1 LTKASDLEFQQYRN
15 RIVHFAL
22 PRNGDGT
29 RNCHNQTPSPRLVFG
44 ENAYRECLD
53 DVLEIEETEMNRQ
66 IIMVAAALVATP
78 ILGGALA
85 PPAWS
90 APKGVLAMLDPDK
103 DGTVDL
109 AEAKTAGS
117 AAFDRLEKDH
127 DGTLDHSEL
136 RGRLTA
142 KDMAAA
148 DPDKD
153 GTVDKAEYLA
163 LVEQRFR
170 AADPDNDGTVDASE
184 LRSPAGQALVRLL
197 K

>member
-1 LTKASDLEFQQYRN
+1 MVAS
-15 RIVHFAL
+15 AL
-22 PRNGDGT
+22 
-29 RNCHNQTPSPRLVFG
+29 
-44 ENAYRECLD
+44 
-53 DVLEIEETEMNRQ
+53 
-66 IIMVAAALVATP
+66 AAAL
-78 ILGGALA
+78 ILGGAFAL
-85 PPAWS
+85 PAWS
-90 APKGVLAMLDPDK
+90 APKRVLAMLDPDK

-109 AEAKTAGS
+109 MEAKTAAS

-136 RGRLTA
+136 HGLLNA

-153 GTVDKAEYLA
+153 GMLDKAEYLA

-170 AADPDNDGTVDASE
+170 AADPDHDGTLDASE
-184 LRSPAGQALVRLL
+184 LSSPAGQALVRLL

>member
-1 LTKASDLEFQQYRN
+1 
-15 RIVHFAL
+15 
-22 PRNGDGT
+22 
-29 RNCHNQTPSPRLVFG
+29 
-44 ENAYRECLD
+44 
-53 DVLEIEETEMNRQ
+53 MNRQ
-66 IIMVAAALVATP
+66 TTMMASVLAAAL
-78 ILGGALA
+78 ILGGGLA
-85 PPAWS
+85 SPAWS
-90 APKGVLAMLDPDK
+90 APKGVLAMLDPDR

-109 AEAKTAGS
+109 AEAQTAGS

-127 DGTLDHSEL
+127 DGTLDHREL
-136 RGRLTA
+136 PSRLNA

-153 GTVDKAEYLA
+153 GTLDKAEYLA

-170 AADPDNDGTVDASE
+170 AADRDTDGTVDARE

>member
-1 LTKASDLEFQQYRN
+1 M
-15 RIVHFAL
+15 
-22 PRNGDGT
+22 
-29 RNCHNQTPSPRLVFG
+29 
-44 ENAYRECLD
+44 
-53 DVLEIEETEMNRQ
+53 EIEMKRQ
-66 IIMVAAALVATP
+66 IAMAASALAAVL
-78 ILGGALA
+78 ILGGAFA

-90 APKGVLAMLDPDK
+90 APRSVLAMLDSDK

-109 AEAKTAGS
+109 AEAKAAGS
-117 AAFDRLEKDH
+117 AAFDRLERDH

-136 RGRLTA
+136 HGRLNA

-153 GTVDKAEYLA
+153 GTLDKAEYLA
-163 LVEQRFR
+163 LVEQRFK

>member
-1 LTKASDLEFQQYRN
+1 
-15 RIVHFAL
+15 
-22 PRNGDGT
+22 
-29 RNCHNQTPSPRLVFG
+29 
-44 ENAYRECLD
+44 
-53 DVLEIEETEMNRQ
+53 MNRQ
-66 IIMVAAALVATP
+66 ITMVASTLAGVL
-78 ILGGALA
+78 ILGGAFA
-85 PPAWS
+85 PPTWS
-90 APKGVLAMLDPDK
+90 APKSVLAMLDPDK

-127 DGTLDHSEL
+127 DGTLDRGEL
-136 RGRLTA
+136 HGRLAA

-153 GTVDKAEYLA
+153 GTLDKTEYLA

-170 AADPDNDGTVDASE
+170 AADPDNDGTIDASE